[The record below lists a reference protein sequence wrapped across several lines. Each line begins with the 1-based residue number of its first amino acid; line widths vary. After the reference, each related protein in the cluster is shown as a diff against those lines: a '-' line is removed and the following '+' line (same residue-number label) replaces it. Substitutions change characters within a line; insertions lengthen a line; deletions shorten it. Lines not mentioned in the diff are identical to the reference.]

1 MLAPASMSFK
11 RGFAWQAFLV
21 PEIWLFLRGL
31 PIDALVWR
39 VVMISAIALLPRP
52 DAGVVVLLARIG
64 VGLLAWRRIDRCYRS
79 KGWTHLTDV
88 QVRWLVEAFRPFLSR
103 PPQPAASHAL
113 AAAGG

>member
-31 PIDALVWR
+31 PIDALVWL

-64 VGLLAWRRIDRCYRS
+64 VGLLAWRRIDRSYRS

-88 QVRWLVEAFRPFLSR
+88 QARSLVEAFITVRSR
-103 PPQPAASHAL
+103 LQQPAA
-113 AAAGG
+113 